1 MRSDKIIQKK
11 NMKQFFKMM
20 FASALGVFV
29 AVVLISILMIFSLVG
44 IAAGMGGSSTYT
56 PKSNTVYKLTLDG
69 SLSDNVQENPFASLM
84 GEAENALSLKD
95 VLSTIRKAKD
105 NDNIKG
111 IYLEA
116 KSLGA
121 GSASIAAIRRELK
134 DFKESGKFVVA
145 YSDNYTQG
153 CYFLCSVADKV
164 FLNPQGT
171 LGLAGMASQT
181 TFYKELLKKVGV
193 EMMIFKV
200 GTYKGAVEPFM
211 LDKLS
216 DANREQI
223 QSYMN
228 SIWGNIVAGIAE
240 SRGLSVDDV
249 NNFANQGY
257 AFAPA
262 EKAVECGFVDELKYR
277 TEAEDYVKE
286 LAGQDDDHLKT
297 ADISKIKNIKTSEK
311 EKSDRIAIL
320 YAEGEIK
327 DEQPTSPFGAG
338 QIITEKLA
346 DELIKLKDDDDVKA
360 VVFRVNSPGGSA
372 FVSDQIWRQVVE
384 LKKVKPIVV
393 SMGDVAASG
402 GYYISCAASKIIAEP
417 NTLTG
422 SIGIFGM
429 FPNTS
434 GLYDKISLTTDVVK
448 TNTYADLG
456 DMSRP
461 MRDDEKILIQSHVEK
476 GYDTFITRCADGR
489 GMTKEAINEIG
500 QGRVWT
506 GEQAKERGLV
516 DELGGIDKAI
526 ETAATLA
533 DVSDY
538 SLEYVS
544 GSKDF
549 FEELLEKQLEG
560 IKLSLVE
567 SVVGSEYF
575 KTFNTIKSSTGI
587 QARLPYDVKPL

>member
-1 MRSDKIIQKK
+1 
-11 NMKQFFKMM
+11 MKQFFKMM

-29 AVVLISILMIFSLVG
+29 AAVLISVLMIFSLVG
-44 IAAGMGGSSTYT
+44 IAAGMGSSSTYK
-56 PKSNTVYKLTLDG
+56 PKNNTVYKLTLDG
-69 SLSDNVQENPFASLM
+69 SLSDNVQDNPFASLM
-84 GEAENALSLKD
+84 GETKKALSLKD

-121 GSASIAAIRRELK
+121 GSASISAIRRELK
-134 DFKESGKFVVA
+134 DFKKSGKFIVA

-171 LGLAGMASQT
+171 LGLVGMASQT

-228 SIWGNIVAGIAE
+228 SIWGNVVAGIAE
-240 SRGLSVDDV
+240 SRSLSVDDV

-257 AFAPA
+257 AFASA
-262 EKAVECGFVDELKYR
+262 EKAVECGLVDELKYR

-311 EKSDRIAIL
+311 GKSDRIAIL

-327 DEQPTSPFGAG
+327 DERSNSPFGTG

-461 MRDDEKILIQSHVEK
+461 MRDDEKVLIQSHVEK
-476 GYDTFITRCADGR
+476 GYDTFLTRCADGR

-567 SVVGSEYF
+567 SVVGSEYI